1 MVRPHADGPHMAS
14 RSTDRYYGAF
24 DNASGALLNG
34 RLVGVE
40 ALAGVDQ
47 DLLGAVLNSTFTSLA
62 RLLEGVATGNEGAF
76 DVGPQAVRVMRV
88 PDPRVIAGTAG
99 ESEVRAA
106 LAAILADGALPHSPL
121 SDETV
126 PSLRH
131 RLDRA
136 VLLALGMSP
145 GDAEIL
151 LDRVYTSYARWRRAV
166 ENVEAAMQVNRRA
179 LAKRGGARTTSPVI
193 QATWTIL
200 DEMQSE
206 PRLLEELAVD
216 DDSVELID
224 PVLPRDRLPGQGL
237 LFDGATVVGQ
247 DDKPLDWPAPTS
259 AATLWRRSLK
269 LSTHNGLSRAS
280 GRSAPHT

>member
-1 MVRPHADGPHMAS
+1 
-14 RSTDRYYGAF
+14 
-24 DNASGALLNG
+24 
-34 RLVGVE
+34 
-40 ALAGVDQ
+40 
-47 DLLGAVLNSTFTSLA
+47 
-62 RLLEGVATGNEGAF
+62 
-76 DVGPQAVRVMRV
+76 
-88 PDPRVIAGTAG
+88 
-99 ESEVRAA
+99 
-106 LAAILADGALPHSPL
+106 
-121 SDETV
+121 
-126 PSLRH
+126 
-131 RLDRA
+131 
-136 VLLALGMSP
+136 MSP